1 MRQEHIYLPLIP
13 LADYARPL
21 KLRYPESL
29 RKALDNTG
37 LVMLE
42 VVEYQYRFPLAA
54 FHNLLECLQLL
65 AMDLHCI
72 FVIVIYGPITELQE
86 LTGKHRC

>member
-1 MRQEHIYLPLIP
+1 
-13 LADYARPL
+13 
-21 KLRYPESL
+21 
-29 RKALDNTG
+29 
-37 LVMLE
+37 MLE

-65 AMDLHCI
+65 AMDLNCI
-72 FVIVIYGPITELQE
+72 FVIAIYGPITELQE